1 MGTTHRVV
9 DLGNGAGFLLDYC
22 FFGPESADEA
32 FEFIIRLRAKGS
44 GHGTGATGRACAV
57 AAEFPG
63 PLAREAATD
72 GFAIEVQTAE
82 VVGEIYGTERQVGQ
96 DDAFIRPPP
105 CDCSGDVCRLV
116 RIAEVGLVDRFRVEV
131 VKIFIISNFPGR

>member
-1 MGTTHRVV
+1 MPITGLSTKRLAAPPAQSRERRSVGTTHRVV

-44 GHGTGATGRACAV
+44 GHGTGVTGLACAV

-63 PLAREAATD
+63 PLAREAATA

-82 VVGEIYGTERQVGQ
+82 VVGEIYGTERQ
-96 DDAFIRPPP
+96 
-105 CDCSGDVCRLV
+105 SGRATPSSVLP
-116 RIAEVGLVDRFRVEV
+116 L
-131 VKIFIISNFPGR
+131 